1 MTPFG
6 QAWLVLKEMQPA
18 FQDDPNAAPQD
29 MRHYD
34 QMQQQMERFMPR
46 GTRPQPVFGP
56 EWTAQNPWMGPADL
70 RYQADNSRHPADA
83 RQFQQQADQME
94 AAMQPAPAAE
104 AQPELSDMDEVMR
117 ILAEAQRRARAPY
130 SYRRKVKPIS
140 NQEVSRDLSR
150 LRNYRR

>member
-1 MTPFG
+1 
-6 QAWLVLKEMQPA
+6 
-18 FQDDPNAAPQD
+18 
-29 MRHYD
+29 
-34 QMQQQMERFMPR
+34 
-46 GTRPQPVFGP
+46 
-56 EWTAQNPWMGPADL
+56 
-70 RYQADNSRHPADA
+70 
-83 RQFQQQADQME
+83 ME